1 LEYLRAT
8 KGIPPFTTMYIPSPM
23 LWVRVG
29 SPENPKDL
37 ETQKVLFDARTLQGT
52 FQDLMEAYEPQESLQ
67 IQKYL
72 WTPGVL

>member
-1 LEYLRAT
+1 
-8 KGIPPFTTMYIPSPM
+8 M